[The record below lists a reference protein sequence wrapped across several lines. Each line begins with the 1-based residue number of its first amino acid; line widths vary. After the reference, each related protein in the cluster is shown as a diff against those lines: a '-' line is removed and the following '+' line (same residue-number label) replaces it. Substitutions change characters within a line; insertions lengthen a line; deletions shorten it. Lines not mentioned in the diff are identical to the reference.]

1 MSLVLITGATG
12 FIGSQ
17 VALHVLDAGYRVRLV
32 IRRPEQADKLRRVL
46 AHDEQI
52 EFSIVP
58 DITVSGAF
66 DSSLQDVQYIMHVA
80 SPIPSGGSADLL
92 TPAVRGTLSIL
103 ESAAKFPSVKKVVI
117 TASVLSL
124 VSLGGFGSLDVV
136 RETNAIDYTVD
147 PEKVPSLDPMG
158 QYHASKLA
166 SYKAT
171 IDFVDAQRPSF
182 DVVTLHPVLVFG
194 RSLIQDNA
202 ADLDGSNGM
211 LFQTL
216 VSEQP
221 EQPFMNQYLGV
232 HVLDVADAHVK
243 ALDEKIKGF
252 ESYLL
257 AAERRTWAEV
267 ETFVKKELPE
277 FPLGW
282 KNVPE
287 TAKSYTVDA
296 GKARREL
303 GMEFK
308 GMERQVGD
316 LVRQQMELRGKGV

>member
-1 MSLVLITGATG
+1 MSTWLSHASL
-12 FIGSQ
+12 
-17 VALHVLDAGYRVRLV
+17 YVRLT
-32 IRRPEQADKLRRVL
+32 I
-46 AHDEQI
+46 
-52 EFSIVP
+52 
-58 DITVSGAF
+58 
-66 DSSLQDVQYIMHVA
+66 
-80 SPIPSGGSADLL
+80 SP
-92 TPAVRGTLSIL
+92 
-103 ESAAKFPSVKKVVI
+103 
-117 TASVLSL
+117 
-124 VSLGGFGSLDVV
+124 
-136 RETNAIDYTVD
+136 ETNAIDYTVD
-147 PEKVPSLDPMG
+147 PEKVPSLDPMD

-194 RSLIQDNA
+194 RSLIQDNVT
-202 ADLDGSNGM
+202 DLGGSNGI

-221 EQPFMNQYLGV
+221 EQPLMSQYLGV

-243 ALDEKIKGF
+243 ALDEKITGF

-267 ETFVKKELPE
+267 ETFVKTELPE

-282 KNVPE
+282 KNVRE
-287 TAKSYTVDA
+287 TAKSYTIDA